1 MQINYNFTPDEIKTI
16 INKYMVGLVG
26 GPVNV
31 TAINFNLDYNDRDP
45 YDRDS
50 SQTQF
55 VSSVSVS
62 TIQDVKIK

>member
-1 MQINYNFTPDEIKTI
+1 MQINYNFTPDEIKII
-16 INKYMVGLVG
+16 INQYMVGLIG
-26 GPVNV
+26 RPVNV

-45 YDRDS
+45 

-55 VSSVSVS
+55 VSSVSVT